1 MTNNS
6 NNTIDIQMIKMLTPH
21 RYPFLLVDRV
31 LNFDSGKSILALKN
45 VSANED
51 YFNGHFPERPIM
63 PGVLQIEAL
72 AQTAG
77 LLIFYTTNIPAD
89 EKTNWHFLAGI
100 DKARFKRVVNPG
112 DQLHLYVEIT
122 KRKQGI
128 WVFNAK
134 ATVDEDVAC
143 STELLIAKGVL
154 Q

>member
-1 MTNNS
+1 MNSINNV
-6 NNTIDIQMIKMLTPH
+6 DIRKVKELTPH

-31 LNFDSGKSILALKN
+31 LNCEPGKSILALKN
-45 VSANED
+45 VTCNEE

-89 EKTNWHFLAGI
+89 EKTNWHFFAGI
-100 DKARFKRVVNPG
+100 DNARFKRIVDPG
-112 DQLHLYVEIT
+112 DQLHLYVEVAKQ
-122 KRKQGI
+122 KRGI

-134 ATVDEDVAC
+134 ATVDGELAC
-143 STELLIAKGVL
+143 SAELLIAKGVL
-154 Q
+154 K

>member
-1 MTNNS
+1 MNK
-6 NNTIDIQMIKMLTPH
+6 IVDIREIRTLTPH

-31 LNFDSGKSILALKN
+31 LNYEPGKSILALKN
-45 VSANED
+45 ITANED
-51 YFNGHFPERPIM
+51 YFNGHFPGRPIM

-77 LLIFYTTNIPAD
+77 LLIFYTTNLPAD
-89 EKTNWHFLAGI
+89 EKTNWHFLAGV
-100 DKARFKRVVNPG
+100 DKARFKRMVDPG
-112 DQLHLYVEIT
+112 DQLHLYVEVA

-134 ATVDEDVAC
+134 AMVNEEVAC
-143 STELLIAKGVL
+143 SAELLIAKGVL